1 MGWEKGRYY
10 TRTRRVEGKVVREYF
25 GCGPE
30 AERAAREDS
39 EARDRRRLQ
48 RLEMQIERET
58 CAALDAPFEVID
70 TFVALVVEVALTTA
84 GYKRHNRGEWRKPRP
99 RYDRFKPPIPLSRP
113 GPQQSSPA
121 PSSRP
126 TPVAGPRPH
135 SPIGTGVMS
144 ATQTDETPAS
154 AGVTPA
160 DPTPRCQG
168 KEART
173 ADSIPH
179 SLGVPPTAEGCAQR
193 QAPPSD
199 APIEPP
205 GPAAAGDFV
214 GEAGPIPQARP
225 AHVVHSQNA
234 QSAQSTRAGQSQKCH
249 IINSDECSG
258 IAGPSHGLAE
268 GFSARF
274 NEWVR
279 GVTLSLAKRQRQLE
293 PGPVPGSSWVAGT
306 ARSANRKAGP
316 GLVTGA
322 RLLVRRT
329 ASRGRWLR
337 HTMQNPLGQE
347 AQRGKSVCL

>member
-1 MGWEKGRYY
+1 
-10 TRTRRVEGKVVREYF
+10 
-25 GCGPE
+25 
-30 AERAAREDS
+30 
-39 EARDRRRLQ
+39 
-48 RLEMQIERET
+48 
-58 CAALDAPFEVID
+58 
-70 TFVALVVEVALTTA
+70 
-84 GYKRHNRGEWRKPRP
+84 
-99 RYDRFKPPIPLSRP
+99 
-113 GPQQSSPA
+113 
-121 PSSRP
+121 
-126 TPVAGPRPH
+126 
-135 SPIGTGVMS
+135 MS
-144 ATQTDETPAS
+144 ATQTDETPA
-154 AGVTPA
+154 PA
-160 DPTPRCQG
+160 DVVPPDQAPRCQG

-173 ADSIPH
+173 GESSPP
-179 SLGVPPTAEGCAQR
+179 SPGVPPTAEGCAQP

-205 GPAAAGDFV
+205 GPAAAGGFV

-234 QSAQSTRAGQSQKCH
+234 QSAQSTRAGQSRTCH

-279 GVTLSLAKRQRQLE
+279 GVTLSVAKRQRQFE

-322 RLLVRRT
+322 RFLARRT
-329 ASRGRWLR
+329 VSRGVWLH
-337 HTMQNPLGQE
+337 HTTQNPAGQK
-347 AQRGKSVCL
+347 AQRGKSV